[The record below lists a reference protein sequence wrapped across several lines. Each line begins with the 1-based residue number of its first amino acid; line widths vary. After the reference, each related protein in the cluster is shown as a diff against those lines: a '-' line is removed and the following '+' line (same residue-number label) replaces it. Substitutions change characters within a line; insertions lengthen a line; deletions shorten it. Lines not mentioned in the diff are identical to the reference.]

1 MKFESEKN
9 REYKGSTFLEELDA
23 MKTNYKLDDY
33 EKHQQKM
40 IYFIYFKSK
49 NQNTYHFGVDFGIHQ
64 KKYLK

>member
-23 MKTNYKLDDY
+23 MKVNNKLDDY
-33 EKHQQKM
+33 EKLQQKM

-49 NQNTYHFGVDFGIHQ
+49 N
-64 KKYLK
+64 

>member
-23 MKTNYKLDDY
+23 MKVIDKLDDY
-33 EKHQQKM
+33 YEKLQQKM

-49 NQNTYHFGVDFGIHQ
+49 N
-64 KKYLK
+64 

>member
-49 NQNTYHFGVDFGIHQ
+49 N
-64 KKYLK
+64 